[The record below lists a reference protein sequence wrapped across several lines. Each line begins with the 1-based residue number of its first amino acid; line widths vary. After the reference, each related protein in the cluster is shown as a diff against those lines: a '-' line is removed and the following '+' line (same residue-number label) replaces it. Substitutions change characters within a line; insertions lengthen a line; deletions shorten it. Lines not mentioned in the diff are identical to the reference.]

1 MQLYNSVLNNILQL
15 QHCRSPANNL
25 QKLSLNLMTLFS
37 FVCEC
42 FQAEQLVDQQVLI
55 SRLRSDLM
63 TFRGNTS
70 QAPVETGASGYSS
83 KRPRSVPLIRDSSA
97 HGPPRRVGSSTV
109 LFCVCLRVY
118 NWLCVYL
125 LYQLHINHWLLL
137 VLTFCLPLTHS
148 WPCIFLCECM
158 CVCRS
163 TPVPQL
169 IH

>member
-1 MQLYNSVLNNILQL
+1 
-15 QHCRSPANNL
+15 
-25 QKLSLNLMTLFS
+25 MTLFS

-42 FQAEQLVDQQVLI
+42 FQTEQLVDQQILI

-109 LFCVCLRVY
+109 LFCVCV
-118 NWLCVYL
+118 
-125 LYQLHINHWLLL
+125 
-137 VLTFCLPLTHS
+137 
-148 WPCIFLCECM
+148 CECIID
-158 CVCRS
+158 CVFICCTS
-163 TPVPQL
+163 CTL
-169 IH
+169 ITDFCSS